1 VGQPERGRIEMFTG
15 GQSAA
20 VAAEGG
26 CVGDRTRVSA
36 AVTRRATVR
45 VASLTEPPD
54 RAGRSVADVE
64 DV

>member
-45 VASLTEPPD
+45 VAKSNGA
-54 RAGRSVADVE
+54 AGQGRTIGRRR
-64 DV
+64 